1 MNVELISLLLC
12 CLIWESSAKPTNV
25 FLSYQDSLGQ
35 YSFGYSAPGSARS
48 EIKTLN
54 GGTRGA
60 YSYVDG
66 NGVIQTAEYVAD
78 DDGFH
83 VIATNL
89 PQAPL
94 PVEETAEVSAARKE
108 HLEALQL
115 AEQMAEEAG
124 NDQEGPVLSKQSV
137 DQNDRSEKERTKVG
151 EENRERLNSM
161 EFVKKEEDLKMDN
174 KALNLT
180 EVERSPMEIH
190 NRKKVWPSNKVTP
203 PPSLCDKTEQV
214 RALTPLKNDEGKEE
228 TITMNAATSTNG
240 QQQQEKQQK
249 QSGVKGVTF
258 NIPLEPDENVP
269 MDSVYPSLIRFAP
282 PAAIHYVPY
291 NAQ

>member
-180 EVERSPMEIH
+180 EVESTTKDESTS
-190 NRKKVWPSNKVTP
+190 V
-203 PPSLCDKTEQV
+203 
-214 RALTPLKNDEGKEE
+214 LKDRLNLG
-228 TITMNAATSTNG
+228 
-240 QQQQEKQQK
+240 
-249 QSGVKGVTF
+249 
-258 NIPLEPDENVP
+258 NVP
-269 MDSVYPSLIRFAP
+269 VFRITYGNPQSEKSLAIEQAGSSVNSP
-282 PAAIHYVPY
+282 
-291 NAQ
+291 